1 MALEEAF
8 VVVNEREGARGS
20 RRRSGST
27 QVNAD
32 GAVRCSGE
40 DDTQW
45 LPAAR

>member
-8 VVVNEREGARGS
+8 VVVNERKGARSEGG
-20 RRRSGST
+20 GST

-32 GAVRCSGE
+32 GAVNCSGE